1 MTIYSLI
8 TIFFLII
15 LYFVLFN
22 KIIKLKK
29 ENFNLKYSLIKDEK
43 SIINSII
50 SLKNENKNKNEDIN
64 NLNKLVLLELYSSG
78 LKFNNNE
85 LLYMFSL
92 EYMENG
98 IFEKD
103 KQKSYR
109 YLLLSSFYGNE
120 KAIDKINKIQNAN
133 NNIYNKMDKMLLEGL
148 KMELY
153 ENSKKDV
160 I

>member
-50 SLKNENKNKNEDIN
+50 SLKNKNKNEDID

-120 KAIDKINKIQNAN
+120 KAIDKIDEIQNAN

-153 ENSKKDV
+153 ENLKKE
-160 I
+160 II